1 MFNGNKSSNPYLAGS
16 MLIYQRVMWQD
27 PKHSKSK
34 KVWFNGLVQSTDAI
48 FPGWSIQTNW
58 GGPLA
63 SSQQPCGDDGFSG
76 MFIIDSWPFS
86 MAAIRKFRPHQLGPF
101 L

>member
-1 MFNGNKSSNPYLAGS
+1 

-27 PKHSKSK
+27 PKHSS
-34 KVWFNGLVQSTDAI
+34 LVQSTDAI
-48 FPGWSIQTNW
+48 FPGWSIQIL

-76 MFIIDSWPFS
+76 MLLIDSWPFS
-86 MAAIRKFRPHQLGPF
+86 MAGIRKFRPHQLGPF